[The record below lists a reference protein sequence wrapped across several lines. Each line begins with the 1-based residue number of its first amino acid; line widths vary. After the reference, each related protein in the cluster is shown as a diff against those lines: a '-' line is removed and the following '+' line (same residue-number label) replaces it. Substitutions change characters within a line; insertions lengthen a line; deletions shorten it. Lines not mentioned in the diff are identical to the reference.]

1 MILFA
6 ATGVGNAST
15 FQMIPNIMRQEM
27 IRLMPGATLAARQHE
42 AEKESAAI
50 TGFTSAI
57 AAYGF
62 FLIPAAYG
70 PLGIGPLN
78 AMWIFFG
85 FYVTCVIVTWAVY
98 SRDGG
103 VLHDVERYGRF
114 WKT

>member
-27 IRLMPGATLAARQHE
+27 IRLMPGAAPEARQHE

-78 AMWIFFG
+78 AMWIFLG
-85 FYVTCVIVTWAVY
+85 FYVTCVIITWAVY
-98 SRDGG
+98 SRKGG
-103 VLHDVERYGRF
+103 VLYDVEHYG
-114 WKT
+114 K